1 VTPLRL
7 VYRFDEADPDNAIL
21 FGGKGAGLARMTLG
35 GLPVPPGF
43 IISTEACRRYR
54 DEGRL
59 PESLVAEVLG
69 HLADLEATTGRSFGG
84 GPKPLL
90 VSVRSGAPVSM
101 PGMMDTVLN
110 LGLNEASAA
119 ALARATGSTRFM
131 ADVYVRFH
139 RMYADIVLAAD
150 GDGLSSVAAPVLA
163 GIDADTDPAEAYKH
177 LHEVL
182 VGAEEDDVGRGVPDD
197 PRAQLEQAIGAVF
210 ESWNSRRAV
219 TYRNVHGIPDTLG
232 TAVVVQTMVFG
243 NLGSPSGSGVAFTR
257 NPSTGEPELYGEFL
271 ESGQGEDVVAGTVTP
286 QPIVAAAARYP
297 EVFAQ
302 LSQLCQHLEELYR
315 DVLDIE
321 YTVEQGTLYLLQVRS
336 AKRTA
341 QAAVRIAA
349 DLFRKGWLE
358 PAEALAQVTA
368 DHIRQSERPRFDD
381 DAVAAARTDGRLL
394 ATGIGA
400 SPGHVSGKVVLDSD
414 RAVALA
420 EAGEQVLLARP
431 TTSPLDLHGML
442 ASVGIITAMGGAT
455 SHAAVVARALG
466 KPCVVGCAALE
477 IDPDAGQLR
486 AGGMRHL
493 EGTELSVD
501 GASGE
506 IFLGAIPSSEG
517 RAEGADID
525 TVLTVARQ
533 SARCLIYG
541 IATTP
546 AQVEAIV
553 ARGALGVA
561 TRVSEVLATTGR
573 FEELHETLIA
583 ARPGAPLDLS
593 GFETVIADVMAPV
606 LAAAGDAEI
615 AVRAVD
621 LVSEDHVEILETP
634 RLLTAL
640 PRAGV
645 PLGVPEL
652 LRVQIAGLAI
662 AAHRVG
668 LRQPLELTV
677 RHISDPGEAR
687 ELRRLAE
694 EETQRPG
701 RSPVLVG
708 ATLTSPRGVHM
719 APELAKLT
727 DFLWLDIRRLQAASF
742 GYPSSIFLTGE
753 PLDEYVRRGMLTVD
767 PRQEADGPM
776 AHLLASVGVTRVATP
791 QCRLGV
797 RLGGP
802 VSEALGAAFYRAGF
816 RIFAIDAEE
825 IRVADLALGKA
836 ALAEHGLSGRN
847 SGAFAASP
855 TANPGATPASAN
867 GR

>member
-1 VTPLRL
+1 M
-7 VYRFDEADPDNAIL
+7 VYRFDEADPDNAAL
-21 FGGKGAGLARMTLG
+21 FGGKGTGLARMTLG

-43 IISTEACRRYR
+43 VITTEACRRYQE
-54 DEGRL
+54 EGRVPDHL
-59 PESLVAEVLG
+59 LAEALD
-69 HLADLEATTGRSFGG
+69 HLAGLEAATLRSFGG

-101 PGMMDTVLN
+101 PGMMDTILN
-110 LGLNEASAA
+110 LGLNEAAAA
-119 ALARATGSTRFM
+119 ALAKATGSTRFM
-131 ADVYVRFH
+131 AEVYTRFH

-150 GDGLSSVAAPVLA
+150 GDALISAVANVLA
-163 GIDADTDPAEAYKH
+163 GIDADTDPTEAFQN
-177 LHEVL
+177 LHQALIKVED
-182 VGAEEDDVGRGVPDD
+182 DDVGACVPDD
-197 PRAQLEQAIGAVF
+197 PKAQLEQAIRAVF

-219 TYRNVHGIPDTLG
+219 TYRKVHGIPHHLG

-271 ESGQGEDVVAGTVTP
+271 EGGQGEDVVAGMVTP
-286 QPIVAAAARYP
+286 QPIAAAAARHP
-297 EVFAQ
+297 EVFRQ
-302 LSQLCQHLEELYR
+302 LSQLCHHLEELYR

-349 DLFRKGWLE
+349 DLLRKGWLE
-358 PAEALAQVTA
+358 PAEALAQVSA
-368 DHIRQSERPRFDD
+368 DHIRQSERPRFDEE
-381 DAVAAARTDGRLL
+381 ALAAARSGDALL

-400 SPGHVSGKVVLDSD
+400 SPGQVSGKVVFDPD
-414 RAVALA
+414 RAVVLA

-442 ASVGIITAMGGAT
+442 ASVGILTAMGGAT

-466 KPCVVGCAALE
+466 KPCVVGCAALD
-477 IDPDAGQLR
+477 IDPQARRMAINGVVYD
-486 AGGMRHL
+486 
-493 EGTELSVD
+493 EGTAVSVD

-506 IFLGAIPSSEG
+506 IFLGALPSSEG

-525 TVLTVARQ
+525 TVLAVARQ

-546 AQVEAIV
+546 EQVEA
-553 ARGALGVA
+553 ALGRGAAGIA
-561 TRVSEVLATTGR
+561 TRVSEVLATTGH
-573 FEELHETLIA
+573 FEALLEPLMQT
-583 ARPGAPLDLS
+583 RPGATLTLD
-593 GFETVIADVMAPV
+593 GVDEIIADVMAPV
-606 LAAAGDAEI
+606 FAAAGDAEI

-652 LRVQIAGLAI
+652 LRAQIAGLSI
-662 AAHRVG
+662 AAHRAG
-668 LRQPLELTV
+668 LRRPPELTV
-677 RHISDPGEAR
+677 RHLSDPGELR
-687 ELRRLAE
+687 ELRRMAAD
-694 EETQRPG
+694 ETSLPDRAPI
-701 RSPVLVG
+701 LIG
-708 ATLTSPRGVHM
+708 ATLTSPRGVQM
-719 APELAKLT
+719 APELGPLS
-727 DFLWLDIRRLQAASF
+727 DFLWLDVRRLQAASF
-742 GYPSSIFLTGE
+742 GYPSTIFLTGE
-753 PLDEYVRRGMLTVD
+753 PLDEYVRRGMLAVD
-767 PRQEADGPM
+767 PRQQADGPM
-776 AHLLASVGVTRVATP
+776 AQLLASLGVTRVATP
-791 QCRLGV
+791 DCRLGV
-797 RLGGP
+797 RLAGP
-802 VSEALGAAFYRAGF
+802 VSEDLGAAFYRAGF

-836 ALAEHGLSGRN
+836 ALAEHGRPGRN
-847 SGAFAASP
+847 
-855 TANPGATPASAN
+855 
-867 GR
+867 GRG

>member
-1 VTPLRL
+1 MA
-7 VYRFDEADPDNAIL
+7 EAL
-21 FGGKGAGLARMTLG
+21 
-35 GLPVPPGF
+35 
-43 IISTEACRRYR
+43 E
-54 DEGRL
+54 
-59 PESLVAEVLG
+59 
-69 HLADLEATTGRSFGG
+69 HLAELETATLRSFGG

-110 LGLNEASAA
+110 LGLNEAAA
-119 ALARATGSTRFM
+119 VALARATGSTRFM
-131 ADVYVRFH
+131 AEVYTRFH

-150 GDGLSSVAAPVLA
+150 GDALAGAAAPVLA
-163 GIDADTDPAEAYKH
+163 GIAADTDPAEAFKR

-182 VGAEEDDVGRGVPDD
+182 IGVEDEEVGTWVPDD
-197 PRAQLEQAIGAVF
+197 PKAQLEQAIRAVF

-219 TYRNVHGIPDTLG
+219 TYRNVHDIPHTLG

-271 ESGQGEDVVAGTVTP
+271 EGGQGEDVVAGTVTP
-286 QPIVAAAARYP
+286 QPIAAAAARHP
-297 EVFAQ
+297 GVFTQ
-302 LSQLCQHLEELYR
+302 LSQLCHDLEDLYR

-349 DLFRKGWLE
+349 DLLRKGWLE
-358 PAEALAQVTA
+358 PAEALAQVSA
-368 DHIRQSERPRFDD
+368 DHIRQSERPRFDE
-381 DAVAAARTDGRLL
+381 DAVARARAGGALL

-400 SPGHVSGKVVLDSD
+400 SPGHAGGKVVFDAD
-414 RAVALA
+414 RAVELA

-442 ASVGIITAMGGAT
+442 AAVGIITAKGGAT

-466 KPCVVGCAALE
+466 KPCVVGCAELD
-477 IDPDAGQLR
+477 IDPGAGQLR
-486 AGGMRHL
+486 VGGARHL
-493 EGTELSVD
+493 EGTDLSVD

-506 IFLGAIPSSEG
+506 IFLGAIPTSEG

-525 TVLTVARQ
+525 TVLAVARQ

-546 AQVEAIV
+546 AQVEAV
-553 ARGALGVA
+553 LARGAAGVA

-573 FEELHETLIA
+573 FEELLEALMHS
-583 ARPGAPLDLS
+583 RPGASLDLD
-593 GFETVIADVMAPV
+593 GFEDVIAEVMTPV
-606 LAAAGDAEI
+606 FAAAGDAEI

-652 LRVQIAGLAI
+652 VRVQIAGLAI
-662 AAHRVG
+662 AAHRAE
-668 LRQPLELTV
+668 LRRPPELTI
-677 RHISDPGEAR
+677 RHVSDPGEVT
-687 ELRRLAE
+687 ELRRLAA
-694 EETQRPG
+694 EETGGPG
-701 RSPVLVG
+701 RAPILIG
-708 ATLTSPRGVHM
+708 ATLTSPRGVQM
-719 APELAKLT
+719 APELGPLS
-727 DFLWLDIRRLQAASF
+727 DFLWLDVRRLQAASF

-753 PLDEYVRRGMLTVD
+753 PLDDYVRRGMLAVD
-767 PRQEADGPM
+767 PRQQADAPL
-776 AHLLASVGVTRVATP
+776 AQLLASLGVTRVATP

-797 RLGGP
+797 RLAGP

-816 RIFAIDAEE
+816 RNFAIDAEE

-836 ALAEHGLSGRN
+836 ALADHGPPGRN
-847 SGAFAASP
+847 SGASPASP
-855 TANPGATPASAN
+855 MAN

>member
-1 VTPLRL
+1 MTADRL
-7 VYRFDEADPDNAIL
+7 VYRFDEADPENAAL
-21 FGGKGAGLARMTLG
+21 FGGKGAGLARMTVG

-43 IISTEACRRYR
+43 VITTEACRRFQE
-54 DEGRL
+54 EGRV
-59 PESLVAEVLG
+59 PESLLAEALD
-69 HLADLEATTGRSFGG
+69 HLAELETATLRSFGG

-110 LGLNEASAA
+110 LGLNEAAA
-119 ALARATGSTRFM
+119 VALAKATGSTRFM
-131 ADVYVRFH
+131 AEVYTRFH

-150 GDGLSSVAAPVLA
+150 GDALTSAVAPVLA
-163 GIDADTDPAEAYKH
+163 GIDADTDPTEAFQN
-177 LHEVL
+177 LHQLLIRVENED
-182 VGAEEDDVGRGVPDD
+182 VGAFVPDD
-197 PRAQLEQAIGAVF
+197 PKAQLEHAIRAVF

-219 TYRNVHGIPDTLG
+219 TYRNVHGIPHTLG
-232 TAVVVQTMVFG
+232 TAVVIQTMVFG

-271 ESGQGEDVVAGTVTP
+271 ENGQGEDVVAGTVTP
-286 QPIVAAAARYP
+286 QPIAAASARHP
-297 EVFAQ
+297 EVFRQ
-302 LSQLCQHLEELYR
+302 LSQLCHHLEELYR

-341 QAAVRIAA
+341 MAAVRIAA
-349 DLFRKGWLE
+349 DLLRKGWLE

-368 DHIRQSERPRFDD
+368 DHIRQSERPRFDEE
-381 DAVAAARTDGRLL
+381 AVAAARSGGAVL

-400 SPGHVSGKVVLDSD
+400 SPGHVSGKVVFDPD

-420 EAGEQVLLARP
+420 ESGEQVLLARP

-442 ASVGIITAMGGAT
+442 ASVGILTAMGGAT

-466 KPCVVGCAALE
+466 KPCVVGCAELD
-477 IDPDAGQLR
+477 IDPPAGQLR
-486 AGGMRHL
+486 VGGQRYL

-525 TVLTVARQ
+525 TVLAVARQ

-546 AQVEAIV
+546 AQVEAAL
-553 ARGALGVA
+553 ARGAAGIA
-561 TRVSEVLATTGR
+561 TRVSEVLATTGQ
-573 FEELHETLIA
+573 FEALLEPLMNTRA
-583 ARPGAPLDLS
+583 GAPLKMDGL
-593 GFETVIADVMAPV
+593 EEIIADVMTPV
-606 LAAAGDAEI
+606 FVAAGDAEI

-652 LRVQIAGLAI
+652 LKAQIAGLSI
-662 AAHRVG
+662 AAHRAG
-668 LRQPLELTV
+668 LRHPPELTI
-677 RHISDPGEAR
+677 RHLSDPGELR
-687 ELRRLAE
+687 ELRRLAT
-694 EETQRPG
+694 EETSLPG
-701 RSPVLVG
+701 RAPILIG
-708 ATLTSPRGVHM
+708 ATLTSPRGVQM
-719 APELAKLT
+719 APELGPLS
-727 DFLWLDIRRLQAASF
+727 DFLWLDVRRLQAASY
-742 GYPSSIFLTGE
+742 GYPSTIFLTGD
-753 PLDEYVRRGMLTVD
+753 PLDEYVRRGMLAVD
-767 PRQEADGPM
+767 PRQQADGPM
-776 AHLLASVGVTRVATP
+776 AQLLASLGVTRVATP
-791 QCRLGV
+791 ECRLGV
-797 RLGGP
+797 RLAGP

-836 ALAEHGLSGRN
+836 ALAEHGRPGRN
-847 SGAFAASP
+847 
-855 TANPGATPASAN
+855 
-867 GR
+867 GRG

>member
-1 VTPLRL
+1 M
-7 VYRFDEADPDNAIL
+7 VYRFDEADPENAVL
-21 FGGKGAGLARMTLG
+21 FGGKGAGLARMTTA

-43 IISTEACRRYR
+43 VITTEACRQFK
-54 DEGRL
+54 EAGRL
-59 PESLVAEVLG
+59 PDGLVTEALD
-69 HLADLEATTGRSFGG
+69 HLAALEATTGRCFGG

-110 LGLNEASAA
+110 LGLNEAAA
-119 ALARATGSTRFM
+119 VALAGATGSTRFM
-131 ADVYVRFH
+131 ADVYARFH
-139 RMYADIVLAAD
+139 RMYGDIVLGAD
-150 GDGLSSVAAPVLA
+150 GDALAAAAGPVVAGIEAGSDAAEEFRRLRVLLA
-163 GIDADTDPAEAYKH
+163 GI
-177 LHEVL
+177 
-182 VGAEEDDVGRGVPDD
+182 EDEDVGQSVPDD
-197 PRAQLEQAIGAVF
+197 PKEQLEQAIRAVF

-219 TYRNVHGIPDTLG
+219 TYRKVQGIPDTLG

-243 NLGSPSGSGVAFTR
+243 NLGSVFGNLGSVFGNLGSLSGSGVAFTR

-271 ESGQGEDVVAGTVTP
+271 EGGQGEDVVAGTVTP
-286 QPIVAAAARYP
+286 QPIAEAAARHP

-302 LSQLCQHLEELYR
+302 LSRLCHDLEEIYR

-321 YTVEQGTLYLLQVRS
+321 YTIEQGTLYLLQVRS

-349 DLFRKGWLE
+349 DLLRKGWLDS
-358 PAEALAQVTA
+358 AEALGQISA

-381 DAVAAARTDGRLL
+381 DALAAARTDGAVL

-414 RAVALA
+414 HAVTLA
-420 EAGEQVLLARP
+420 EAGESVLLARP

-466 KPCVVGCAALE
+466 KPCVVGCSDLE
-477 IDPDAGQLR
+477 IDPGAGQIR
-486 AGGMRHL
+486 VGGVIHR
-493 EGTELSVD
+493 EGVQLSID

-506 IFLGAIPSSEG
+506 IFLGTIPRSEG

-525 TVLTVARQ
+525 TVLAVARQ

-546 AQVEAIV
+546 AQVEAV
-553 ARGALGVA
+553 QARGAAGIA
-561 TRVSEVLATTGR
+561 TRISEVLATTGR
-573 FEELHETLIA
+573 FEELHDTLVA
-583 ARPGAPLDLS
+583 ARPGAPLDLD
-593 GFETVIADVMAPV
+593 GFEDVIADVMAPV
-606 LAAAGDAEI
+606 LAAAGDMEI

-668 LRQPLELTV
+668 LRRTVELTV

-694 EETQRPG
+694 EETAKPG
-701 RSPVLVG
+701 RSNILIG
-708 ATLTSPRGVHM
+708 ATLTSPRGVQM
-719 APELAKLT
+719 APELGRLS
-727 DFLWLDIRRLQAASF
+727 DFLWLDVRRLQAASF

-753 PLDEYVRRGMLTVD
+753 PLDDYVRRGMLTVD
-767 PRQEADGPM
+767 PRQQADGPM
-776 AHLLASVGVTRVATP
+776 AQLLASLGVTRVATP
-791 QCRLGV
+791 ECRLGV

-816 RIFAIDAEE
+816 RIFAMDAEE

-836 ALAEHGLSGRN
+836 ALADYGPPGRN
-847 SGAFAASP
+847 
-855 TANPGATPASAN
+855 

>member
-1 VTPLRL
+1 MPSERL
-7 VYRFDEADPDNAIL
+7 VYRFEEADADNAGL
-21 FGGKGAGLARMTLG
+21 FGGKGAGLARMTVG

-43 IISTEACRRYR
+43 VITTEACRRFMENGTVP
-54 DEGRL
+54 DG
-59 PESLVAEVLG
+59 LVAEVLD
-69 HLADLEATTGRSFGG
+69 HLADLETATLRSFGG

-110 LGLNEASAA
+110 LGLNEAAA
-119 ALARATGSTRFM
+119 VALAKATGSTRFM
-131 ADVYVRFH
+131 ADVYTRFH
-139 RMYADIVLAAD
+139 RMFTDIVLGGD
-150 GDGLSSVAAPVLA
+150 GDAVGEAVAPVLA
-163 GIDADTDPAEAYKH
+163 GIDADTDPTEAFGR
-177 LHEVL
+177 LRDVL
-182 VGAEEDDVGRGVPDD
+182 VAAEEDDVGLAVPDD
-197 PRAQLEQAIGAVF
+197 PRAQLEQAIRAVF

-219 TYRNVHGIPDTLG
+219 TYRNVHTIPHTLG

-271 ESGQGEDVVAGTVTP
+271 EGGQGEDVVAGTVTP
-286 QPIVAAAARYP
+286 QPIAAAARHP
-297 EVFAQ
+297 EVFGQ

-349 DLFRKGWLE
+349 DLLRKGWLE
-358 PAEALAQVTA
+358 PAEALAQVSA
-368 DHIRQSERPRFDD
+368 DHIRQSERPRFDE
-381 DAVAAARTDGRLL
+381 DALAAARDRGALV

-400 SPGHVSGKVVLDSD
+400 SPGHVSGKVVLDPD

-442 ASVGIITAMGGAT
+442 ASVGILTAMGGAT

-466 KPCVVGCAALE
+466 KPCVVGCAELD
-477 IDPDAGQLR
+477 IDPDARRLSINGV
-486 AGGMRHL
+486 AHD
-493 EGTELSVD
+493 EGTALSVD

-525 TVLTVARQ
+525 TVLAVARQ

-546 AQVEAIV
+546 AQVEA
-553 ARGALGVA
+553 ALGRGAAGIA

-573 FEELHETLIA
+573 FEAVLDPLMHT
-583 ARPGAPLDLS
+583 RPGAPLRLDGLD
-593 GFETVIADVMAPV
+593 ELIADVMTPV
-606 LAAAGDAEI
+606 FAAAGDAEI
-615 AVRAVD
+615 AVRAID

-652 LRVQIAGLAI
+652 VRAQIAGLAM
-662 AAHRVG
+662 AAHRAG
-668 LRQPLELTV
+668 LRRPPELTI
-677 RHISDPGEAR
+677 RHLSDPGELR
-687 ELRRLAE
+687 EFRRLAI
-694 EETQRPG
+694 EETSRSG
-701 RSPVLVG
+701 RAPILIG
-708 ATLTSPRGVHM
+708 ATLTSPRGVQM
-719 APELAKLT
+719 APEIGPLS
-727 DFLWLDIRRLQAASF
+727 DFLWLDVRRLQAASF
-742 GYPSSIFLTGE
+742 GYPSTIFLTGE
-753 PLDEYVRRGMLTVD
+753 PLDEYVRRGMLAVD
-767 PRQEADGPM
+767 PRQEADWPM
-776 AHLLASVGVTRVATP
+776 AQLLASFGVTRVATP
-791 QCRLGV
+791 ECRLGV
-797 RLGGP
+797 RLAGP

-836 ALAEHGLSGRN
+836 ALAEHGL
-847 SGAFAASP
+847 
-855 TANPGATPASAN
+855 PARN
-867 GR
+867 GRG

>member
-1 VTPLRL
+1 MAAPRL
-7 VYRFDEADPDNAIL
+7 IYRFDEADPDNAIL
-21 FGGKGAGLARMTLG
+21 FGGKGAGLARMTVG

-43 IISTEACRRYR
+43 VITTEACRRFTE
-54 DEGRL
+54 DGRL
-59 PESLVAEVLG
+59 PDGLVRGALD
-69 HLADLEATTGRSFGG
+69 HLADQEAATGRTFGG

-110 LGLNEASAA
+110 LGLNEAA
-119 ALARATGSTRFM
+119 ALALAQATGSTRFM
-131 ADVYVRFH
+131 ADVYARFH
-139 RMYADIVLAAD
+139 RMYSDIVLRAD
-150 GDGLSSVAAPVLA
+150 GDAIAAAATPVLA
-163 GIDADTDPAEAYKH
+163 GIEADTDPAAAFAH
-177 LHEVL
+177 LHDAL
-182 VGAEEDDVGRGVPDD
+182 VRVEHDDVGTSVPDD
-197 PRAQLEQAIGAVF
+197 PTLQLEQAIRAVF

-219 TYRNVHGIPDTLG
+219 TYRKVHGIPDSLG

-271 ESGQGEDVVAGTVTP
+271 EGGQGEDVVAGTVTP
-286 QPIVAAAARYP
+286 QPIAVAAVRHP
-297 EVFAQ
+297 DLFAQ
-302 LSQLCQHLEELYR
+302 LEQLCTHLEELYR

-349 DLFRKGWLE
+349 DLYRKGWLE

-368 DHIRQSERPRFDD
+368 DHLRQSERPRFDE
-381 DAVAAARTDGRLL
+381 DAVAGARLAGRVL
-394 ATGIGA
+394 ATGVGA
-400 SPGHVSGKVVLDSD
+400 SPGHVSGKVVLDPD

-420 EAGEQVLLARP
+420 EAGDAILLARP

-466 KPCVVGCAALE
+466 KPCVVGCAALD
-477 IDPDAGQLR
+477 IDPAAR
-486 AGGMRHL
+486 R
-493 EGTELSVD
+493 LSVNGSSYDEGSVLSID

-506 IFLGAIPSSEG
+506 IFLGDLPSSEG

-525 TVLTVARQ
+525 TVLAVARQ
-533 SARCLIYG
+533 SAGCLIYG

-546 AQVEAIV
+546 AQVEAVIG
-553 ARGALGVA
+553 RGAAGIA

-573 FEELHETLIA
+573 FEELLAQLVA
-583 ARPGAPLDLS
+583 ARPGTPLDLG
-593 GFETVIADVMAPV
+593 GFEQVIADVMTPLFV
-606 LAAAGDAEI
+606 AAGDAEI

-634 RLLTAL
+634 RMLTAL
-640 PRAGV
+640 PRAGL
-645 PLGVPEL
+645 PIGVPEL

-662 AAHRVG
+662 AAHRAE
-668 LRQPLELTV
+668 LRRPPELTV
-677 RHISDPGEAR
+677 RHVSDPGEVA
-687 ELRRLAE
+687 ELRRLAA
-694 EETQRPG
+694 EETDGPG
-701 RSPVLVG
+701 RAPILIG
-708 ATLTSPRGVHM
+708 ATLTSPRGVQM
-719 APELAKLT
+719 APELAPLS
-727 DFLWLDIRRLQAASF
+727 DFLWLDVRRLQAAAF
-742 GYPSSIFLTGE
+742 GYPASLFLTGE
-753 PLDEYVRRGMLTVD
+753 PLDDYVRRGMLAID
-767 PRQEADGPM
+767 PRQQADGPM
-776 AHLLASVGVTRVATP
+776 AQLLASLSVTRISTP

-797 RLGGP
+797 RLAGP
-802 VSEALGAAFYRAGF
+802 VSEGLGAAFYRAGF
-816 RIFAIDAEE
+816 RNFAIDAEE

-836 ALAEHGLSGRN
+836 ALAD
-847 SGAFAASP
+847 
-855 TANPGATPASAN
+855 TN

>member
-1 VTPLRL
+1 VAPGRL
-7 VYRFDEADPDNAIL
+7 VYRFEEADPDNPTL
-21 FGGKGAGLARMTLG
+21 FGGKGAGLARMTTG

-43 IISTEACRRYR
+43 VITTEACRQFE
-54 DEGRL
+54 DTGDL
-59 PESLVAEVLG
+59 PPGLMAEALD
-69 HLADLEATTGRSFGG
+69 HIARLEAASARSFGG
-84 GPKPLL
+84 GPRPLL

-110 LGLNEASAA
+110 LGLNEPAA
-119 ALARATGSTRFM
+119 VALAEATGSTRFM

-139 RMYADIVLAAD
+139 RMYADIVLGGD
-150 GDGLSSVAAPVLA
+150 GDAVTEAAAPVLA
-163 GIDADTDPAEAYKH
+163 GITADSDPGEAFRQ
-177 LHEVL
+177 LRRVL
-182 VGAEEDDVGRGVPDD
+182 ADVEGEDTGHSVPDD
-197 PRAQLEQAIGAVF
+197 PTAQLEEAIRAVF

-219 TYRNVHGIPDTLG
+219 TYRNVHGIPETLG
-232 TAVVVQTMVFG
+232 TAVVIQTMVFG

-271 ESGQGEDVVAGTVTP
+271 NGGQGEDVVAGTVTP
-286 QPIVAAAARYP
+286 EPITTAAARHP

-302 LSQLCQHLEELYR
+302 LSQLCHHLEELYR

-321 YTVEQGTLYLLQVRS
+321 YTIEQGTLYLLQVRS

-349 DLFRKGWLE
+349 DLLRKGWLE
-358 PAEALAQVTA
+358 PAEALAQVSP
-368 DHIRQSERPRFDD
+368 DHIRQSERPRFDEH
-381 DAVAAARTDGRLL
+381 ALVEARTSGSLL

-400 SPGHVSGKVVLDSD
+400 SPGHVSGKVVFDPD
-414 RAVALA
+414 RAVELSD
-420 EAGEQVLLARP
+420 AGEQILLARP

-466 KPCVVGCAALE
+466 KPCVVGCAELV
-477 IDPDAGQLR
+477 IDP
-486 AGGMRHL
+486 GGRRLSIDGATHA
-493 EGTELSVD
+493 EGTALSLD

-506 IFLGAIPSSEG
+506 IFLGALPTSTG
-517 RAEGADID
+517 LAEGADID
-525 TVLTVARQ
+525 AVLSVARQ
-533 SARCLIYG
+533 GARSLIYG

-546 AQVEAIV
+546 TQVEAV
-553 ARGALGVA
+553 LARGAAGIA

-573 FEELHETLIA
+573 FEELHDVLIA
-583 ARPGAPLDLS
+583 ARPGAPLSLD
-593 GFETVIADVMAPV
+593 GFEEVIADVMSPV
-606 LAAAGDAEI
+606 LAAAGGAEV

-621 LVSEDHVEILETP
+621 LVSEEHVEILETP

-652 LRVQIAGLAI
+652 LRVQIAGLSI

-668 LRQPLELTV
+668 LSRPLELTV

-694 EETQRPG
+694 EETAKPG
-701 RSPVLVG
+701 RAPILVG
-708 ATLTSPRGVHM
+708 ATLTSTRGVQM
-719 APELAKLT
+719 APELAPLC
-727 DFLWLDIRRLQAASF
+727 DFLWLDIRRLQAASY
-742 GYPSSIFLTGE
+742 GYPSTIFLTAE

-767 PRQEADGPM
+767 PRQQADGPM
-776 AHLLASVGVTRVATP
+776 AQLLASLSVTRVATP
-791 QCRLGV
+791 ECRLGV

-802 VSEALGAAFYRAGF
+802 VSEPLGAAFYRSGF
-816 RIFAIDAEE
+816 RIFAVDAEE

-836 ALAEHGLSGRN
+836 ALADPALAGRN
-847 SGAFAASP
+847 
-855 TANPGATPASAN
+855 

>member
-1 VTPLRL
+1 MPAPRL
-7 VYRFDEADPDNAIL
+7 VYRFDEADPANAVL
-21 FGGKGAGLARMTLG
+21 FGGKGAGLARMTTG

-43 IISTEACRRYR
+43 IITTEACGRFK

-59 PESLVAEVLG
+59 PAGLLDEVLA
-69 HLADLEATTGRSFGG
+69 HLADLEASTGRTFGG

-110 LGLNEASAA
+110 LGMNEAAA
-119 ALARATGSTRFM
+119 VALAEATGSTRFM
-131 ADVYVRFH
+131 AEVYSRFH
-139 RMYADIVLAAD
+139 RMYSDIVLGAD
-150 GDGLSSVAAPVLA
+150 GDVIMLAATATLA
-163 GIDADTDPAEAYKH
+163 EIDDATDPAEAWKR
-177 LHEVL
+177 LHAVLTRAEDGEVGT
-182 VGAEEDDVGRGVPDD
+182 VVPDD

-219 TYRNVHGIPDTLG
+219 TYRNVHGIPDSLG

-243 NLGSPSGSGVAFTR
+243 NLGAPSGSGVAFTR

-286 QPIVAAAARYP
+286 QPIAAAAEHHP

-302 LSQLCQHLEELYR
+302 LSQLCHDLEELYR

-349 DLFRKGWLE
+349 DLLRKGWLE
-358 PAEALAQVTA
+358 PAEALAQVSA
-368 DHIRQSERPRFDD
+368 DHIRQSERPRFDEAALD
-381 DAVAAARTDGRLL
+381 AARTDGSLL

-400 SPGHVSGKVVLDSD
+400 SPGHVGGKVVFDAD

-442 ASVGIITAMGGAT
+442 ASVGILTAMGGAT

-466 KPCVVGCAALE
+466 KPCVVGCAELD
-477 IDPDAGQLR
+477 IDPGAGQLR
-486 AGGMRHL
+486 VGGVRYP

-506 IFLGAIPSSEG
+506 IFLGTIPTSEG
-517 RAEGADID
+517 RAETADID
-525 TVLTVARQ
+525 TVLAVARQ
-533 SARCLIYG
+533 GARCLIYG

-546 AQVEAIV
+546 AQVEAV
-553 ARGALGVA
+553 LNRGAAGIA

-573 FEELHETLIA
+573 FEELLDRLVN
-583 ARPGAPLDLS
+583 ARPGPAPNLD
-593 GFETVIADVMAPV
+593 GIEDVIADVMTPV
-606 LAAAGDAEI
+606 FAAAGDAEI

-621 LVSEDHVEILETP
+621 LVSEDHVEILDTP

-652 LRVQIAGLAI
+652 VRVQVAGLAI
-662 AAHRVG
+662 AAHRAG
-668 LRQPLELTV
+668 LRRPVELTV
-677 RHISDPGEAR
+677 RHVSDPGEVQ
-687 ELRRLAE
+687 ELRRLAA
-694 EETQRPG
+694 EETGGPG
-701 RSPVLVG
+701 RAAVLVG
-708 ATLTSPRGVHM
+708 ATLTSPRGVQM
-719 APELAKLT
+719 APELGRLS
-727 DFLWLDIRRLQAASF
+727 DFLWLDVRRLQAASF

-753 PLDEYVRRGMLTVD
+753 PLDDYVKRGMLAVD
-767 PRQEADGPM
+767 PRQQADGPM
-776 AHLLASVGVTRVATP
+776 AQLLASLGVTRVATP
-791 QCRLGV
+791 ECRLGL

-802 VSEALGAAFYRAGF
+802 VSEPLAAAFYRAGF
-816 RIFAIDAEE
+816 RVFAIDADE

-836 ALAEHGLSGRN
+836 ALAEHSPPGRN
-847 SGAFAASP
+847 
-855 TANPGATPASAN
+855 
-867 GR
+867 GRG